1 MDLPLAL
8 RPLPLA
14 FPYMLESPGMKEHKC
29 KQNGST
35 LFTSESVSEGHP
47 DKVCDAIADA
57 ITTVA
62 KTEYIRLYQR
72 QHSGKYVAISLDW
85 AKL

>member
-1 MDLPLAL
+1 M
-8 RPLPLA
+8 
-14 FPYMLESPGMKEHKC
+14 
-29 KQNGST
+29 
-35 LFTSESVSEGHP
+35 
-47 DKVCDAIADA
+47 DAIADA

-72 QHSGKYVAISLDW
+72 QPSGKYMAISLDW